1 MTLGVGGS
9 TIEKE
14 FGLMEVLSPD
24 VKAIPNSEYYE
35 RIKKATSLMKKY
47 SVDAIFLSCSTNLR
61 YFVNLDISLSE
72 RLHAAIINKFG
83 DIIYI
88 TPAFEK
94 QKTTAMIKIS
104 GEIIT
109 WEEDEDPAVITMNC
123 FSQLGISKGTIAIDE
138 NTPFFIFDAL
148 QSANK
153 NYKFVNAQAISKNCR
168 QIKSKNEIEL
178 IQAAMNVT
186 MEVQRCTARILYPG
200 ITTSEVQ
207 NFVSTAHKKLGSHT
221 LPAFNIVLFGEA
233 SAYPHGVSYSQA
245 LSEGDI
251 VLLDMGASVGGYYSD
266 ITRTYVFGKPTKK
279 QRRIWELERGAQ
291 NALFEAAQIGT
302 PCENLDTAARNY
314 LEQFGL
320 GPGYKTPGLPHRA
333 GHGLGLDIH
342 EHPYIVKGNTDY
354 IVEGMCFSNEP
365 MICIYNEFGVRLE
378 DHIYMTPSGPKWFT
392 EPAPSIEN
400 PFRYDE

>member
-24 VKAIPNSEYYE
+24 IKAIPKSEYYA
-35 RIKKATSLMKKY
+35 RIKKATNLMKKY

-94 QKTTAMIKIS
+94 QKTNTMINIS

-123 FSQLGISKGTIAIDE
+123 FSKLGISKGTIAIDE

-148 QSANK
+148 QNANK
-153 NYKFVNAQAISKNCR
+153 NHKFVNAQVISKNCR
-168 QIKSKNEIEL
+168 QIKSKNEIKL
-178 IQAAMNVT
+178 IQAAMNVAI
-186 MEVQRCTARILYPG
+186 EVQRSTARILYPG
-200 ITTSEVQ
+200 ITTTEVQ

-221 LPAFNIVLFGEA
+221 SPAFNIVLFGEA
-233 SAYPHGVSYSQA
+233 SAYPHGVSYSQS
-245 LSEGDI
+245 LQEGDI
-251 VLLDMGASVGGYYSD
+251 VLLDMGASIGGYYSD

-342 EHPYIVKGNTDY
+342 EHPYIVKGNTDI

-365 MICIYNEFGVRLE
+365 MICIYDEFGVRLE

-392 EPAPSIEN
+392 EPAHSIDN
-400 PFRYDE
+400 PFGYDE